1 MMAWVSSKYE
11 PKSTNFLLPTKSEQ
25 RLLANLPM
33 KLRTMLASLG
43 AVAMLT
49 ACEDIFEGG
58 SMQPDGSTPSLT
70 INNPGKNQ
78 AITAVGGLRV
88 NITAVD
94 KDEVNYLEFTLKGES
109 AEKAVLNFD
118 TKPGKKVV
126 EFDTTLNI
134 SGIAPG
140 TYKLQVAAS
149 DKRTNLST
157 QEVTV
162 NVK

>member
-1 MMAWVSSKYE
+1 MKL
-11 PKSTNFLLPTKSEQ
+11 KT
-25 RLLANLPM
+25 LLASM
-33 KLRTMLASLG
+33 V
-43 AVAMLT
+43 AVVTFT

-58 SMQPDGSTPSLT
+58 SLQPDGSTPSLT

-78 AITAVGGLRV
+78 AITAAGGLRV

-94 KDEVNYLEFTLKGES
+94 KDNVENLNFTLRGET
-109 AEKAVLNFD
+109 AEKAVLNFSMQ
-118 TKPGKKVV
+118 PGKRVV
-126 EFDTTLNI
+126 EFDTTVNV

-140 TYKLQVAAS
+140 TYKLVVAAT

-157 QEVTV
+157 KEVTV